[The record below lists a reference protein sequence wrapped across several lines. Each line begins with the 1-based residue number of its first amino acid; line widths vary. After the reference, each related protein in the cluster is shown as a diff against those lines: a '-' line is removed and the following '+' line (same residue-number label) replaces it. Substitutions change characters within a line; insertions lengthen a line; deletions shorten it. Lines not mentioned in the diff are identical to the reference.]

1 MQRSYYVYLLASG
14 RNGTLYVGVTNDL
27 VRRVAEHKAG
37 IADGFTKKHG
47 VHRLVWYAEMSDV
60 DAAIRREK
68 TMKKWPRA
76 YKLNLIEQM
85 NPQWRDLYDDLVGE
99 DRAGSPLGPGTSPG

>member
-1 MQRSYYVYLLASG
+1 MQRSYYLYLLASG

-47 VHRLVWYAEMSDV
+47 VDRLVWYAETSDV

-76 YKLNLIEQM
+76 YKLNLIEEM
-85 NPQWRDLYDDLVGE
+85 NPQWRDLYEDLVGE
-99 DRAGSPLGPGTSPG
+99 DGAGSPLGPGTRPG